1 MADPR
6 RTPAKR
12 KSNTTVRK
20 VIPITENKDGEETK
34 KNVEE
39 EPAARENSGTAEE
52 SAGEVAMDEEAREEN
67 RRLQEKLL
75 RLQAEF
81 DNYRKRQARDFRRLC
96 SQGKRDLI
104 VELLAVLDNY
114 HRAEKLVEEGGH
126 SVEEIAGGL
135 MKTSEQLISIL
146 SQEGL
151 EELEVEPEDAFDPNV
166 HEAMLAEDREGL
178 DRDTVLEVFQK
189 GYRLGNDLLRPARVK
204 VGRSTGDPE
213 GNTTE
218 KEGEEGSE

>member
-12 KSNTTVRK
+12 KHSTSVRK
-20 VIPITENKDGEETK
+20 VIPINDNKKREEPEK
-34 KNVEE
+34 KVEE
-39 EPAARENSGTAEE
+39 ETPAEE
-52 SAGEVAMDEEAREEN
+52 FSEAAEEAPGELAVDEEAREEN
-67 RRLQEKLL
+67 RRLQEKLM

-146 SQEGL
+146 GQEGL
-151 EELEVEPEDAFDPNV
+151 EELGVEPDDPFDPNV

-189 GYRLGNDLLRPARVK
+189 GYRLGNELLRPARVK
-204 VGRSTGDPE
+204 VGKSTVAP
-213 GNTTE
+213 E
-218 KEGEEGSE
+218 KEGGEEGSE